1 MKIFVLWQTMKV
13 ETYIIRSALETR
25 TELVVISFLESFERN
40 LNSILE
46 YLFILS
52 RSIQGYPI
60 DRICIM

>member
-1 MKIFVLWQTMKV
+1 M
-13 ETYIIRSALETR
+13 RSPLETR